1 MKAFLCY
8 DKDRAVI
15 VEEDKMCKVDHKK
28 KKTKKLQIH
37 CAVKKEKGI

>member
-8 DKDRAVI
+8 DKDRAVV

-28 KKTKKLQIH
+28 KNQPQIH